1 MSNSKH
7 QKRTKAD
14 QAKAAGTP
22 AKDNMED
29 WGDDDDSYFLGAEAA
44 LPPGDYGETI
54 PSHLPDPI
62 AQARVLRELQRR
74 VRSTLSPAFPV
85 EVKRPLP
92 GAALLAG
99 YRHFA
104 LRSRSLAVDEFGL
117 DPDYCE
123 MAKPALDLL
132 YRRWLRIKLKGL
144 ENLPTD
150 GGAIL
155 VCNHTGTLPYDAT
168 MLMHGIATEH
178 PLHLQVRP
186 LLEDRLARKAFLG
199 VGLRRLGA
207 VRACQENAT
216 RLLGNG
222 SIVAVFPEGRRALL
236 KEPTSPQNLQRF
248 GRGGFIRLAR
258 NTGAPLVPV
267 AIVPQPTRWLPESAA
282 KLRATARVPLFPTL
296 FPTLGPWTIQ
306 IGKPI
311 DLSAKLPESDREERV
326 LVADEAHR
334 IRLQIIEMINENLTS
349 GT

>member
-7 QKRTKAD
+7 EKHSKAD
-14 QAKAAGTP
+14 AQSKGTGTP
-22 AKDNMED
+22 DGENAAD
-29 WGDDDDSYFLGAEAA
+29 WEDDDSYFLGAEAA
-44 LPPGDYGETI
+44 LPPGEYGQTI

-92 GAALLAG
+92 GAALLAS

-104 LRSRSLAVDEFGL
+104 LRSRSLAVDEFGR
-117 DPDYCE
+117 DPNYCE
-123 MAKPALDLL
+123 MTKPALDLL
-132 YRRWLRIKLKGL
+132 YRRWLRVKLQGL
-144 ENLPTD
+144 ENLPAD

-155 VCNHTGTLPYDAT
+155 VCNHTGSLPYDAT
-168 MLMHGIATEH
+168 MLMHGVATEH

-199 VGLRRLGA
+199 VGLRKLGA

-216 RLLGNG
+216 RLLDNG
-222 SIVAVFPEGRRALL
+222 SLVAVFPEGRRALL

-248 GRGGFIRLAR
+248 GRGGFIRLALK
-258 NTGAPLVPV
+258 TGAPILPV
-267 AIVPQPTRWLPESAA
+267 AIVPRPTRWLPDSAA
-282 KLRATARVPLFPTL
+282 RRIHATARLALFPT
-296 FPTLGPWTIQ
+296 PGPWTIQ

-326 LVADEAHR
+326 LVADEAQQ
-334 IRLQIIEMINENLTS
+334 IRLQIVEMINEVLSSST
-349 GT
+349 